1 MPTPAEIIKMVD
13 KMETDR
19 HELHDRMD
27 QDFDR
32 YNLVK
37 YQGEDDEDGEP
48 ILDGHK
54 KFTSNDARTS
64 MNLGLHLLNL
74 APILIRVRKPRAQ
87 KPERELNNIKEL
99 WGIGMLSG
107 IDNRRA
113 DLMMPE
119 LQDSLN
125 AQGML
130 RGRTAQR
137 VLLIKEDIDPKEDPE
152 ITRATDQVDEIDIS
166 DEDKAEVRQTIID
179 RAPKTRTF
187 VDVQDWDPRNTYFG
201 LDQQGLSFACHKVRK
216 TADEI
221 EAEWG
226 VEIEHEGPRQADLE
240 HSVYD
245 YFDQTD
251 NLVLMEQERVLKPK
265 TPHGMG
271 VVPVDIHIVGGLPFF
286 QAEGYD
292 YEVNYGESFYQSDR
306 EIYDQQNFIL
316 SVLAEIS
323 ERSIKQGLLVYSSD
337 GQMTLASDPRES
349 GAETSLRMNQED
361 VKPLPPMEMVQSSA
375 VFMGTIS
382 QMAQRGGFS
391 SAAFGE
397 LAFQLS
403 GFAITQLRQGMELPI
418 TPTVK
423 TVRIAIKGILKILE
437 KGYTSGF
444 FDVMTLSGRM
454 QDVGRTDFEQ
464 EISGDEVAAGGQIDV
479 EIVPQLPQDD
489 QTKAALAQMYVQGD
503 IPLADHRFVRENI
516 LQIQD
521 VDQVE
526 RAVQEQLAKTGSP
539 SALAFANMLA
549 AAEQGDMELAS
560 IWHNEFQLQMTERL
574 VQMFT
579 LQAAASQAGG
589 PQGGGGNGRGGGGGA
604 RPAPSALPPA
614 LQGIPPP
621 TPTPQAGPIAAPGTP
636 RLSEQSA
643 GLLA

>member
-1 MPTPAEIIKMVD
+1 MPTHAEIIATVD
-13 KMETDR
+13 KMETER

-27 QDFDR
+27 KDFDR

-37 YQGEDDEDGEP
+37 YAGEDDEDGEP
-48 ILDGHK
+48 ILDGYK
-54 KFTSNDARTS
+54 KFTSNDPRTS

-74 APILIRVRKPRAQ
+74 APVLIRVRKPRAQ
-87 KPERELNNIKEL
+87 KAERELNNSKEL
-99 WGIGMLSG
+99 WALGMLSA
-107 IDNRRA
+107 IDNRRV

-119 LQDSLN
+119 LQDALN
-125 AQGML
+125 AQSMM

-137 VLLIKEDIDPKEDPE
+137 VLLIKEEVDPKEDAE
-152 ITRATDQVDEIDIS
+152 IMRATASVDDSDVS
-166 DEDKAEVRQTIID
+166 DEDKAAVRKIILD
-179 RAPKTRTF
+179 QPPETRTF

-201 LDQQGLSFACHKVRK
+201 LDKNGLSWACHKVRK
-216 TADEI
+216 TAEEI
-221 EAEWG
+221 EAEWD
-226 VEIEHEGPRQADLE
+226 VEIEHTGPSHDELE
-240 HSVYD
+240 HPVYD
-245 YFDQTD
+245 YFDETD
-251 NLVLMEQERVLKPK
+251 NIVLMEKEQELKKP

-271 VVPVDIHIVGGLPFF
+271 GVPVDIHIVGGLPFF

-323 ERSIKQGLLVYSSD
+323 LRSIKQGLLVYSSD
-337 GQMTLASDPRES
+337 GQMVLASDPRVS
-349 GAETSLRMNQED
+349 GAETSLRTGSED

-375 VFMGTIS
+375 VFMGVIS

-418 TPTVK
+418 TPSVK

-454 QDVGRTDFEQ
+454 QDVGRTDFEE
-464 EISGDEVAAGGQIDV
+464 EISGDDVAAGGQIDV

-539 SALAFANMLA
+539 SAMAFSNMLA

-579 LQAAASQAGG
+579 LQSAASQVGA
-589 PQGGGGNGRGGGGGA
+589 PQGGGGNGRSNS

-636 RLSEQSA
+636 RLSTQSA